1 MHIFCYIHLEQV
13 IFISQICKFCNV
25 SAFFYPKLK
34 EQIKNRINA
43 IFVFAVSCHEREGRK
58 MRKIATHS
66 LHTLQSKR
74 NTYYQFSLAAIVISQ
89 IAHIQN
95 FVFFI
100 FPFEFPCRSFSCEHK
115 YSGKII
121 FPFHAAATVRIYLN
135 IPLFWQL
142 CYNNKMAGMG
152 SFLED
157 FSEQL

>member
-1 MHIFCYIHLEQV
+1 MLFSFL
-13 IFISQICKFCNV
+13 
-25 SAFFYPKLK
+25 P
-34 EQIKNRINA
+34 
-43 IFVFAVSCHEREGRK
+43 
-58 MRKIATHS
+58 
-66 LHTLQSKR
+66 
-74 NTYYQFSLAAIVISQ
+74 SLATKEKGEKCVKLQRIRFTHFNPKGILTTNFPWLPLSFLKLLISR
-89 IAHIQN
+89 I
-95 FVFFI
+95 FYYFF
-100 FPFEFPCRSFSCEHK
+100 FRFEFPCRSFSCEHK